1 MDEKY
6 YDIVVIGSGD
16 AGKAVAF
23 AAAKKGKKV
32 AVIDKHPL
40 EGTGAL
46 QGCTPQKMLVTGAE
60 IADCVRRMN
69 DVGVRLGSGR
79 VSWKE
84 LQEWKQE
91 YIHSISK
98 NLEKQFHKIGIDTYQ
113 GVARFIDETSI
124 RINKDILH
132 AKTIHISA
140 GSKPAPLSI
149 QGAEFLITSDEFLN
163 LIELPKRIIF
173 IGGGYISFE
182 LAHIAARAG
191 SEVMILHRSAVLLK
205 EFDPDLVDL
214 LVKASEDIGI
224 MVNKNRPLVKVEKHG
239 SSSVVFTQQEGRE
252 IRENADLVVHCA
264 GRIPDIDDFDLP
276 VGNIQYS
283 KNGIVVTKY
292 LQSVS
297 NPHVSA
303 AGDAADTGPMLTS
316 VEIREGKIAA
326 YNLLHK
332 TKQRIPDYTFVPSV
346 VFTIPHLAQ
355 VGYTEERARAKG
367 LDFDVHFNK
376 TDRWFLSAYKLLV
389 QKKTGK
395 IIGAHILGEQADALI
410 NFFAFALQHKMTA
423 EDIKKPLYVYPT
435 VPGSVEH
442 MVG

>member
-1 MDEKY
+1 M
-6 YDIVVIGSGD
+6 
-16 AGKAVAF
+16 
-23 AAAKKGKKV
+23 
-32 AVIDKHPL
+32 
-40 EGTGAL
+40 
-46 QGCTPQKMLVTGAE
+46 
-60 IADCVRRMN
+60 
-69 DVGVRLGSGR
+69 
-79 VSWKE
+79 
-84 LQEWKQE
+84 
-91 YIHSISK
+91 
-98 NLEKQFHKIGIDTYQ
+98 
-113 GVARFIDETSI
+113 ARFIDETSI

>member
-264 GRIPDIDDFDLP
+264 GRIPDIDDFDLSREERDSYFGETLDIP
-276 VGNIQYS
+276 VSLVLESYLFYLNQMPSRIKS
-283 KNGIVVTKY
+283 K
-292 LQSVS
+292 
-297 NPHVSA
+297 
-303 AGDAADTGPMLTS
+303 
-316 VEIREGKIAA
+316 
-326 YNLLHK
+326 LLPQGY
-332 TKQRIPDYTFVPSV
+332 KQRRQIVLSYKVLRHIINQRKGHKLPEWSQFID
-346 VFTIPHLAQ
+346 TIHELVYHPELLPK
-355 VGYTEERARAKG
+355 R
-367 LDFDVHFNK
+367 DIDV
-376 TDRWFLSAYKLLV
+376 
-389 QKKTGK
+389 
-395 IIGAHILGEQADALI
+395 
-410 NFFAFALQHKMTA
+410 
-423 EDIKKPLYVYPT
+423 
-435 VPGSVEH
+435 
-442 MVG
+442 